1 MTKHSESM
9 SQLASRALLLQTL
22 RRCFVV
28 ERLAEVGQEPSMSLR
43 TARKCYV
50 KGVPQLQE
58 ISAMLQETLNARY
71 KDAEGGIC
79 VELRA
84 FLYTL

>member
-1 MTKHSESM
+1 
-9 SQLASRALLLQTL
+9 
-22 RRCFVV
+22 
-28 ERLAEVGQEPSMSLR
+28 MSLR